1 MLKSFLLGTVV
12 TFTILQHATF
22 TDAFSSQ
29 ILRPVRLYQVN
40 EPCESMT
47 KLRMR
52 TDDISNG
59 PGDFFDL
66 EATRRQLESLV
77 GSGSLEQ
84 VQHEFREVPQRH
96 KVFASIA
103 EESSLSLLPEPP
115 KLEISLPTRP
125 PLTTIERERR
135 SAEIELLAQLNDGDE
150 AQKDIWNLWFSERGP
165 HAAKLLQQAD
175 DLINQGAQGWNEA
188 EEILR
193 LLIEENGVYFPEPL
207 NRLATLYY
215 LQGRLEEALTLNQMV
230 LAVKPWHFGAL
241 SHIVMVYAALH
252 NSVAARQWASFRLPP
267 FSPDGSGRR
276 RARWVERAV
285 LDATI
290 LLHEGEKSLVKA
302 FGESDKQWME
312 TQQRISNIENDATA
326 WQ

>member
-1 MLKSFLLGTVV
+1 METPLPFLSAFRTLSEYVQSLFRTRSELVHKTQQKSFKINQTERIVLASPFDRNLDFPSIDLKLLQKQHQTLARFHQLTASISQNMLKSFLLGTVV

-103 EESSLSLLPEPP
+103 EESSSSLLPEPP
-115 KLEISLPTRP
+115 K
-125 PLTTIERERR
+125 
-135 SAEIELLAQLNDGDE
+135 ALLS
-150 AQKDIWNLWFSERGP
+150 F
-165 HAAKLLQQAD
+165 LL
-175 DLINQGAQGWNEA
+175 L
-188 EEILR
+188 
-193 LLIEENGVYFPEPL
+193 
-207 NRLATLYY
+207 
-215 LQGRLEEALTLNQMV
+215 
-230 LAVKPWHFGAL
+230 
-241 SHIVMVYAALH
+241 
-252 NSVAARQWASFRLPP
+252 
-267 FSPDGSGRR
+267 
-276 RARWVERAV
+276 
-285 LDATI
+285 
-290 LLHEGEKSLVKA
+290 
-302 FGESDKQWME
+302 
-312 TQQRISNIENDATA
+312 
-326 WQ
+326 